1 MEEPT
6 RFALMCTLVTSICV
20 GFHFTYEDVIS
31 HDHIL
36 YMGIGFLVLGYGA
49 IIFYHPVNYL
59 VNSAQKRF
67 TPPT

>member
-1 MEEPT
+1 M
-6 RFALMCTLVTSICV
+6 RSALMYMIVSTVGI

-31 HDHIL
+31 HDYIL
-36 YMGIGFLVLGYGA
+36 YMGLGFLVLGYGA
-49 IIFYHPVNYL
+49 IIFYHPAKYL